1 MADHLTEEE
10 QIIALKNWWNE
21 YWKSVVIP
29 IVAVVVGYFGWS
41 TWQDQ
46 KQLKAASGGAKYL
59 DLVKVMEVQPGAKL
73 SDQQK
78 SNAQL
83 IATELIE
90 EYAETLYADQ
100 ANLILAR
107 FAVDAKDLNGAQAFL
122 QRVVDNGSNSAIK
135 DLATTRLARV
145 KIANKEFDAALA
157 LVTASTSKE
166 TGYKS
171 LFAEVRGDALAGKG
185 NAESAKTAYQEA
197 IENLPPEQFNRR
209 SILQLKIDG
218 TDILA
223 GAVKA
228 KTPPAEEK
236 TEVEM
241 GSQDAPDTEANDAEN
256 S

>member
-29 IVAVVVGYFGWS
+29 IVVVVVGYFGWS

-46 KQLKAASGGAKYL
+46 KQQKASLGGAKYL
-59 DLVKVMEVQPGAKL
+59 DLVKVMEVQPGGQL
-73 SDQQK
+73 TEQQR
-78 SNAQL
+78 SNAKL
-83 IATELIE
+83 IATELVDD
-90 EYAETLYADQ
+90 YAGTLYADQ

-122 QRVVDNGSNSAIK
+122 QRVVDNGANNAIK

-145 KIANKEFDAALA
+145 KIANKEYDAALA
-157 LVTASTSKE
+157 LVNTSVSKE
-166 TGYKS
+166 AGYKS
-171 LFAEVRGDALAGKG
+171 LFAEVRGDALAAQG
-185 NAESAKTAYQEA
+185 NAESAKTAYREA
-197 IENLPPEQFNRR
+197 MENLPPEQFNRR

-218 TDILA
+218 ADILA
-223 GAVKA
+223 GNVKA
-228 KTPPAEEK
+228 PAVPVEEK
-236 TEVEM
+236 TEVDV
-241 GSQDAPDTEANDAEN
+241 GSQAPDTEANDAEK